1 MLIVFSGLPGTGKT
15 TLAQALAS
23 QIGAVYLR
31 IDVIEQA
38 IRDAGVLAGDVG
50 ASGYGVAN
58 ALALSNLRL
67 GQTVVADCVNPVQES
82 REAWKTSAATAGVA
96 LLDVRVICS
105 DRQEH
110 HRRVQTRTGDIPGLA
125 PPTWESVLA
134 HEYEAWAE
142 VPLTLDTAL
151 MTTDQAVTR
160 LLVTLKAHSPSPSS
174 TPDPVHRY
182 PAHTP
187 NRPRD

>member
-1 MLIVFSGLPGTGKT
+1 MLIVFNGLPGTGKT
-15 TLAQALAS
+15 TLAQALAR

-50 ASGYGVAN
+50 ASGYGAAN

-110 HRRVQTRTGDIPGLA
+110 QRRVETRTGDIPGLA

-134 HEYEAWAE
+134 HEYEAWAK

-151 MTTDQAVTR
+151 MTPDQAVTR
-160 LLVTLKAHSPSPSS
+160 LLATLKAHSPSPSS
-174 TPDPVHRY
+174 TPGPVHRY
-182 PAHTP
+182 PAHRP